1 MSIPAGP
8 MELRKKFHRLTHICS
23 IRPQWNFCNDTFSYV
38 RMIHFKPWKPIF
50 QCKFKNTFL
59 SCFSIEK
66 KMKKHF
72 FGLFSI
78 LIQKKIVFGAVF
90 SEVKMKINPKPCFLN
105 SSHLNT
111 SSKNVFFQ
119 FKSEIQLQKRLFW
132 IEWTYLGCF
141 ELLFQFKQKF

>member
-50 QCKFKNTFL
+50 QCKFKKHVFDLFFNW
-59 SCFSIEK
+59 K
-66 KMKKHF
+66 KMKKHA

-78 LIQKKIVFGAVF
+78 LIQKKNRFWSCFFRSKNENQPKTVFFWILHIWIPA
-90 SEVKMKINPKPCFLN
+90 PKTCFFNSNLKYSSKTTFLN
-105 SSHLNT
+105 WMDL
-111 SSKNVFFQ
+111 F
-119 FKSEIQLQKRLFW
+119 RLFW
-132 IEWTYLGCF
+132 AAFSI
-141 ELLFQFKQKF
+141 